1 MTRNPYPLQWPAGV
15 ERTPANIREVGRFD
29 TTIYDATRGIQR
41 ELDLFGATDVTITS
55 KVLRNRDGS
64 ISARQ
69 QYLDDP
75 AVAVYFTLRGQHRCL
90 PCDRYKSIS
99 HNLRAI
105 QRTIEAMRGIE
116 RWGTKSTI
124 EATLGAF
131 SLPDGTSTPWWE
143 ILEVSQSAPPAVIS
157 AAYRV
162 KARQV
167 HPDVGGNAEA
177 FHQLQQ
183 AYEQAVA
190 EHSL

>member
-29 TTIYDATRGIQR
+29 TTIHNAMRGIFR
-41 ELDLFGATDVTITS
+41 ELELFGATDVTITS
-55 KVLRNRDGS
+55 NAALNRDGS
-64 ISARQ
+64 ISSRQ
-69 QYLDDP
+69 PYMPDSG
-75 AVAVYFTLRGQHRCL
+75 VAVYFTLRGQHRCL
-90 PCDRYKSIS
+90 PCDRYQLLA

-131 SLPDGTSTPWWE
+131 SLPDGMSTQWWE

-190 EHSL
+190 ERSL